1 MDEEVNK
8 YTQKSIELARSGNYL
23 DRIIDVYPAKLPPER
38 PIPADIMESIQ
49 ELYEQGKYRDIALL
63 LLNLKDHPF
72 PVEHPY
78 ASLLRHLRQEDRLE
92 ILDKNPRLLEELVS
106 VIRELGVEGIIR
118 GVKRPKDINRM
129 LGYAFKSWIKKK
141 FATRPFKVV
150 NDPYE
155 LSTCDRYSIC
165 LYVDSDKKIS
175 EFAVKKL
182 LLIERDDV
190 MDHYRRLFR
199 RDILVRVRDK
209 YVIGEARFLSTPG
222 GSQGRDLQNILG
234 FIERSEE
241 ANTKDNI
248 KLYGIAI
255 VDGIVWFYKEYLD
268 AIIKVAKGNRI
279 VLSALLLKDFLLD
292 IFNQPL

>member
-8 YTQKSIELARSGNYL
+8 YTQKSIELAQSGNYL
-23 DRIIDVYPAKLPPER
+23 DRIIEVYPAKLPPER
-38 PIPADIMESIQ
+38 PLPADIMESIQ
-49 ELYEQGKYRDIALL
+49 ELYEQGKYRDIVLL
-63 LLNLKDHPF
+63 LLNLEDHPF

-141 FATRPFKVV
+141 FATGPFKVV
-150 NDPYE
+150 NNPYK

-190 MDHYRRLFR
+190 TDHYRRIFR
-199 RDILVRVRDK
+199 RDILVRVRNN

-222 GSQGRDLQNILG
+222 GSQGRDLQNILE
-234 FIERSEE
+234 FIEMSEKV
-241 ANTKDNI
+241 NTKDNI

-255 VDGIVWFYKEYLD
+255 VDGIVWFYKEYRD